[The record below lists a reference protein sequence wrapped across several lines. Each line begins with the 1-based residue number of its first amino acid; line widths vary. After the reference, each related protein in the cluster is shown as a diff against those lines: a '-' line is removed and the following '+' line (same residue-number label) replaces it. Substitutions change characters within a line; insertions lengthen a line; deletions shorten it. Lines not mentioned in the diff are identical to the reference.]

1 MTCPVLHVF
10 KDTESGIESHV
21 FFSDARRDEYKYGVS
36 LVDTDAGETFPV
48 LKFFKDED
56 KAIAHAKAIA
66 RVAA

>member
-21 FFSDARRDEYKYGVS
+21 FFSRARGDEYTYGVS
-36 LVDTDAGETFPV
+36 LIDVDASETLPYLV
-48 LKFFKDED
+48 FFKDED

-66 RVAA
+66 RVAP